1 VSGHVGID
9 FGTTTTV
16 VAVVDPLDGTASSIA
31 LDPLSRVVHHDDSD
45 SHSIPSLI
53 HFDSSGGH
61 VLGRAVEDRN
71 LIESNATFR
80 WMKPTIVEQL
90 YDGPRQIGGRTLT
103 QRQAAEEFLAAVF
116 TQLQKAGFAKSRVC
130 FTVPVHSFEE
140 YVDWI
145 SDTATKNGFDD
156 ITFADEPSAAGV
168 GYDIGLTVGDHFL
181 LFDFGGG
188 TLDISII
195 ELLEPTGAAK
205 QRVRVLGKGG
215 VALGGRS
222 IDRWIAEWAGT
233 QSELDETTLE
243 RLRNELLVSAERAKI
258 TLSSKPKATVD
269 AIDPMTGKV
278 VVLDLD
284 EREFERILDDNRMF
298 DMIEDTLRAA
308 LNQAKDHNVG
318 DSDLKGVLLVGGSS
332 LIPAVRR
339 HLSRR
344 FGSNRVHLHKPIDAV
359 AIGAAR
365 IASGAQVENRLY
377 HEYQLRYK
385 ENGRYEYEPIVA
397 AGSPH
402 PTDGWIE
409 NLIVTSTTS
418 GQSRFELELFETDVT
433 RVKASGCEI
442 FFDNDGKAR
451 FGDGNA
457 DTDSHRRHIC
467 SESLEAKPSTVPG
480 EECIEIRFRVDDN
493 RRLRLNATDL
503 RTRKSIHDD
512 LPVTRLR

>member
-1 VSGHVGID
+1 MSGHIGID

-16 VAVVDPLDGTASSIA
+16 VAVVDPLDGSAASIA
-31 LDPLSRVVHHDDSD
+31 LAPLTRAVHHDDNEA
-45 SHSIPSLI
+45 HPIPSLI
-53 HFDSSGGH
+53 HFDSAGAQ

-71 LIESNATFR
+71 LTESNATFR

-90 YDGPRQIGGRTLT
+90 YDGPRTVGNRTLT
-103 QRQAAEEFLAAVF
+103 QHQAAEEFLAAVF
-116 TQLQKAGFAKSRVC
+116 AQLQRAGFEKSRLC

-145 SDTATKNGFDD
+145 ADVATTNGFDD
-156 ITFADEPSAAGV
+156 ITFVDEPSAAGI
-168 GYDIGLTVGDHFL
+168 GYDIGLNVGDRFL

-188 TLDISII
+188 TLDVAII
-195 ELLEPTGAAK
+195 ELLEPTGNAT

-215 VALGGRS
+215 TPLGGRS
-222 IDRWIAEWAGT
+222 IDRWIVEWAKT
-233 QSELDETTLE
+233 QSELDDTTLQ
-243 RLRNELLVSAERAKI
+243 RLANELLVSAERAKI
-258 TLSSKPKATVD
+258 TLSSKPTATVD
-269 AIDPMTGKV
+269 AIDPLTGKV
-278 VVLDLD
+278 ITLDLD
-284 EREFERILDDNRMF
+284 EREFERVLDDNRMF
-298 DMIEDTLRAA
+298 DIIEDTLRAA
-308 LNQAKDHNVG
+308 LNQAKDHNVS
-318 DSDLKGVLLVGGSS
+318 DSDLAGVLLVGGSS

-365 IASGAQVENRLY
+365 IATGAQVDNRLY
-377 HEYQLRYK
+377 HEYQLRYR

-402 PTDGWIE
+402 PTDDWLE

-418 GQSRFELELFETDVT
+418 GQTRFELEIFETDVT
-433 RVKASGCEI
+433 RVQASGCEI

-451 FGDGNA
+451 FGESNTEA
-457 DTDSHRRHIC
+457 DSSRRHIC
-467 SESLEAKPSTVPG
+467 SESLKAQASKTPG
-480 EECIEIRFRVDDN
+480 EECIELRFRVDDN

-503 RTRKSIHDD
+503 RTTKAIHKD

>member
-1 VSGHVGID
+1 MRRAVVEGGGGHVGID
-9 FGTTTTV
+9 FGITTTV
-16 VAVVDPLDGTASSIA
+16 VAVVDPLMEQRHRLRLIRC
-31 LDPLSRVVHHDDSD
+31 RVVHHDDSD

-61 VLGRAVEDRN
+61 LLGRAVEDRN

-90 YDGPRQIGGRTLT
+90 YDGPRPIGGRTLT

-116 TQLQKAGFAKSRVC
+116 TQLQKAGFTKSRVC

-156 ITFADEPSAAGV
+156 ITFADEPSAAGA
-168 GYDIGLTVGDHFL
+168 GYDVGLNVGDHFL

-188 TLDISII
+188 TLDVAII

-215 VALGGRS
+215 VALGGRC
-222 IDRWIAEWAGT
+222 IDRWIAEWA
-233 QSELDETTLE
+233 QSELDDTTLE
-243 RLRNELLVSAERAKI
+243 RLRNVCSFQPSAQNHLVEQTQAI
-258 TLSSKPKATVD
+258 VD
-269 AIDPMTGKV
+269 VIDPMTEKSSF
-278 VVLDLD
+278 LTLTN
-284 EREFERILDDNRMF
+284 EHEQILDDNRMF
-298 DMIEDTLRAA
+298 DVIEDTLRAA

-365 IASGAQVENRLY
+365 IASGAQIDNRLY
-377 HEYQLRYK
+377 HEYQLRYR
-385 ENGRYEYEPIVA
+385 ENGRYAYEPIVA

-409 NLIVTSTTS
+409 NLIVTSTAT

-457 DTDSHRRHIC
+457 DTDSYRRHIC
-467 SESLEAKPSTVPG
+467 SESLEAKPSKAP
-480 EECIEIRFRVDDN
+480 ERPSRSASS
-493 RRLRLNATDL
+493 RRRPPS
-503 RTRKSIHDD
+503 RTTHRPANPK
-512 LPVTRLR
+512 